1 MHNFISNLKILNV
14 PKIINYDKKLKQM
27 TMEKIPAMSLSD
39 YYGESIDQV
48 QDSPCGFSTAKIAP
62 EQTIVKEV
70 RQIIGKLQANNI
82 TYPDITG
89 YNFINF
95 NDKIWIIDVNEFVKG
110 LNSWNPYFK

>member
-1 MHNFISNLKILNV
+1 MPTSPRYHLGDDVNLKKEVVKDLAGRRITQRRV
-14 PKIINYDKKLKQM
+14 K
-27 TMEKIPAMSLSD
+27 
-39 YYGESIDQV
+39 G
-48 QDSPCGFSTAKIAP
+48 
-62 EQTIVKEV
+62 IVKEV

-82 TYPDITG
+82 IYPDITG